1 MMSVTGGLVCL
12 ATLATTS
19 AFVAPLAV
27 HHGTPLASSSKAALL
42 RMSSKG
48 GDDPPLVFPRSS
60 VAFLSAVYACTFC
73 CRKSLGWLAVLLMSH
88 PVVRPT
94 PCVSS
99 YLEFPPRNM
108 SLIVCVL
115 AGVSG
120 TLARRDRGATCFIVL
135 VW

>member
-1 MMSVTGGLVCL
+1 MCL

-27 HHGTPLASSSKAALL
+27 HYGTPLASSSKAALL

-60 VAFLSAVYACTFC
+60 VAHLSAVYCLHVFA
-73 CRKSLGWLAVLLMSH
+73 CRKSLGGLAILLMSH

-94 PCVSS
+94 PCVNSS
-99 YLEFPPRNM
+99 CLQFPPRKTCHLLFVY
-108 SLIVCVL
+108 S
-115 AGVSG
+115 S
-120 TLARRDRGATCFIVL
+120 ARRE
-135 VW
+135 